1 MVSVRK
7 CFFFLCLPPY
17 ILVGES
23 NGIKSRERHVIGF
36 EPPLVVD
43 TFRLS

>member
-7 CFFFLCLPPY
+7 CFFFLSLPSSV
-17 ILVGES
+17 LVGES
-23 NGIKSRERHVIGF
+23 KSGDRYGIGF
-36 EPPLVVD
+36 EPPLAAD